1 MLSILGKGAGD
12 RRDKLVIADSLL
24 TSTSR
29 MVRGDDLP
37 AMAPTGGED
46 RALPFA
52 KLSKIEESA
61 HLRPPILAGHENDPA
76 GTDVVH
82 HGPEQLADERGLHLL
97 QRWSSPPPNRGAR
110 GAYDPGVN
118 AAQALSLIAVAEED
132 RKALRG
138 PNADAAMAR
147 LEASY
152 PDLVKAIELLLTGG
166 RVDDAI
172 RLASTLVPFWM
183 ATKRI
188 AEGDGWFTRALGAG
202 GASDAAR
209 ASALHEQGYLIFWAG
224 QYDRSARLSN
234 EAVALG
240 RTVGDMTVVSLALGV
255 LARIAL
261 ETDLDEAKR
270 LLREAIAVTEG
281 TDDTRGRSS
290 AMHVLGVALQMSGEL
305 EEARKVMSDRIAIGR
320 ATGNDFLIEVESGNL
335 SMVERQLGNLERAE
349 ALARE
354 SLDLVTR
361 RRDELA
367 IPWTVNGLAAVTAA
381 RGDLDRAA
389 VLVGFA
395 EAGIER
401 AGGEWPPDERRQYEG
416 TLETLRAGLASDALD
431 RARAAGAAMS
441 TAEGLEYALSAPA
454 PAAPA
459 G

>member
-1 MLSILGKGAGD
+1 
-12 RRDKLVIADSLL
+12 
-24 TSTSR
+24 
-29 MVRGDDLP
+29 
-37 AMAPTGGED
+37 MAPTGGED
-46 RALPFA
+46 QALPFA
-52 KLSKIEESA
+52 KLNKIEESA
-61 HLRPPILAGHENDPA
+61 HLQPPILAGHDNDPA

-82 HGPEQLADERGLHLL
+82 HGPEQLADGRHLHLL
-97 QRWSSPPPNRGAR
+97 QRLGSHRTVGPAAR
-110 GAYDPGVN
+110 MIGGVN

-132 RKALRG
+132 GKALRG
-138 PNADAAMAR
+138 PNPDAAMAR

-152 PDLVKAIELLLTGG
+152 PDLVKAFELLLTGG
-166 RVDDAI
+166 HVDDAI

-202 GASDAAR
+202 GASDAPR

-224 QYDRSARLSN
+224 QYDRSAQLSN
-234 EAVALG
+234 GAVALG

-349 ALARE
+349 GSR
-354 SLDLVTR
+354 T
-361 RRDELA
+361 
-367 IPWTVNGLAAVTAA
+367 
-381 RGDLDRAA
+381 
-389 VLVGFA
+389 
-395 EAGIER
+395 GI
-401 AGGEWPPDERRQYEG
+401 A
-416 TLETLRAGLASDALD
+416 
-431 RARAAGAAMS
+431 
-441 TAEGLEYALSAPA
+441 
-454 PAAPA
+454 
-459 G
+459 